1 MRANHSRN
9 GGGMTG
15 ERTHDALRPPRKGG
29 RFRPRRCA
37 HAPSAAGMA
46 GGPGRVRTALAGLPA
61 WSVSAALEMMERQSI
76 ATAVLSMAFLRL
88 FPRLG
93 RPSPAA
99 R

>member
-1 MRANHSRN
+1 
-9 GGGMTG
+9 
-15 ERTHDALRPPRKGG
+15 
-29 RFRPRRCA
+29 
-37 HAPSAAGMA
+37 MA
-46 GGPGRVRTALAGLPA
+46 GGPGRVRTALAGFTA

-99 R
+99 G